1 MEISMSNFPKQ
12 LKTKFRTWITNV
24 ERKRRQGLGDS
35 IQFPKGFMWEVYDQ
49 KSTTVLSYRM
59 ATPGQSLT
67 ANELRN
73 HQRILE
79 ERFRSL
85 T

>member
-24 ERKRRQGLGDS
+24 ERKRKQGLGDS
-35 IQFPKGFMWEVYDQ
+35 LLFPNGFTWEVYNQ
-49 KSTTVLSYRM
+49 KYETVLSYRI
-59 ATPGQSLT
+59 ASPGQPLT

-79 ERFRSL
+79 ERFRTL

>member
-12 LKTKFRTWITNV
+12 LKIKFRTWITNV
-24 ERKRRQGLGDS
+24 ERKRKQGLGDS
-35 IQFPKGFMWEVYDQ
+35 LLFPLGFTWKVYNQ
-49 KSTTVLSYRM
+49 NYETVLSHRM
-59 ATPGQSLT
+59 ASPGQSLT

-79 ERFRSL
+79 ERFRIL

>member
-12 LKTKFRTWITNV
+12 LKIKFRTWITNV
-24 ERKRRQGLGDS
+24 ERKRKQGLGDS
-35 IQFPKGFMWEVYDQ
+35 LLFPSGLTWEVYNQ
-49 KSTTVLSYRM
+49 KYETVLSYRM
-59 ATPGQSLT
+59 ANPGQSLT

-79 ERFRSL
+79 ERFRTL